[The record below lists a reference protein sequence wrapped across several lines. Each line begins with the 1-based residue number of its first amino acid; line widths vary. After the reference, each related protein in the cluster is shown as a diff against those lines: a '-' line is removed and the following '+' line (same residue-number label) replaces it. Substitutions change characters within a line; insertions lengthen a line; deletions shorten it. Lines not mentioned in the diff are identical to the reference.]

1 MTARSPQPYFV
12 SCCVDYALYVC
23 ACLGGEA
30 PVWHAAVAR
39 GRLQPGE
46 RVLITGAS
54 GGVGS
59 AAVLLAKAMV
69 RVPHAHTQAF
79 IHIYI
84 CTVMA
89 LNRSV
94 HVHGRVVMWW
104 R

>member
-12 SCCVDYALYVC
+12 SCCVDLLMLCMCVC
-23 ACLGGEA
+23 VFGGGGGGEA

-46 RVLITGAS
+46 RVLVTGAS

-69 RVPHAHTQAF
+69 RVPHAHTSIYTH
-79 IHIYI
+79 IHMYGDGPEPIRA
-84 CTVMA
+84 CA
-89 LNRSV
+89 
-94 HVHGRVVMWW
+94 W
-104 R
+104 